1 MTRVLPAVLPAVP
14 PDVMTWRARG
24 YLGIS
29 AARHFAVGAYVL
41 ALPGDFT
48 ADAYQVIR
56 EILPMRAWGVLF
68 LLGGLHMAY
77 AALAG
82 REPHARTGLTFS
94 AVASAC
100 WAAGFLMGYYVG
112 GVVTL
117 LGFIVFAALT
127 GKDLVVCAQPMR
139 SPFER
144 IVREYTGSTG
154 R

>member
-1 MTRVLPAVLPAVP
+1 MTRVLPAVP

-24 YLGIS
+24 YLGI
-29 AARHFAVGAYVL
+29 AGARHFAVGAYVL
-41 ALPGDFT
+41 TRPEDFS

-68 LLGGLHMAY
+68 LIGGLHIAY
-77 AALAG
+77 AALAA
-82 REPHARTGLTFS
+82 RESHARTGLTFS
-94 AVASAC
+94 AVASGC

-117 LGFIVFAALT
+117 LGFIVFTALT

-144 IVREYTGSTG
+144 IVREYAETTG